1 MRACSRFM
9 VLVAMCVLVASATAF
24 AQQRG
29 SVVGK
34 VFDPDGLALPG
45 ATVTVTN
52 QGTGFTRT
60 VTTEA
65 TGAYLVPNLEP
76 GTYSVVVEMPGFAG
90 VKRTDID
97 LTAGSTI
104 TLELKL
110 QLAGLQEEVLVT
122 GESPLVEKTSN
133 TVGGTL
139 SAREIEE
146 VPSNFRNFTALTQ
159 LVPGMTP
166 NPAQSSFEGGQ
177 VVANGTPSQS
187 NLYLID
193 GMYNNDDRLGG
204 SQGTQVRVVL
214 DNIDE
219 YQVLANQYSAE
230 YGGGAGAIINM
241 VTRGGTNN
249 FNGRV
254 YQYFR
259 DDKFN
264 ARGHFL
270 SPGAAK
276 PEERTSQTG
285 FGIGGPIVRNR
296 AHFYF
301 TVERDHEL
309 LAGEKK
315 FPAEA
320 APLVRDFVGEF
331 EVLAYNY
338 FARGDVQ
345 LNASNFLSGRWI
357 LEDAPT
363 KGEGFNA
370 DTAAP
375 DARGM
380 EADWDQ
386 LSNITYTSVLT
397 DRASNVLRVGRIS
410 EDLRTG
416 AQAFFDQPGKYGV
429 EYVGFGGREPFAIGQ
444 ANSHP
449 SYETG
454 IGGTAQRQQIYTYT
468 IDESFSYFLPNSAGE
483 HTFKIGGGY
492 SKNSDDPRSQADTG
506 TFEFTSDLPYDPANA
521 ATFPT
526 QFDIV
531 VGPPGSE
538 FQVSAVDKRGYWFV
552 EDKWRLTNNLT
563 LNLGVRWDHQSIA
576 PASKDDYA
584 PRAGFAWDL
593 TGTGHTV
600 VRGGFGRFNSY
611 MPISLP
617 LFFRQDGVRTLF
629 PSISINATND
639 TCGCVL
645 RPSLTTDSA
654 GNLGIGVLSPAGQ
667 ADIARRRDEV
677 LSGSVFNRNPRLDD
691 PDRQMP
697 YQWGWSFGV
706 SHQLGSA
713 AAVTVDYVGN
723 AARDQNGI
731 LDINEPVNGVRPG
744 ANAFDPDGVLVTG
757 DARPTNFA
765 RVLLHTSSP
774 LFDGNYHSL
783 QMSLVKRMANRWSGR
798 LAYTL
803 QQGHYVGLGNPDAR
817 RVWLDNDPRADYGT
831 FASDRRNV
839 LAASASVNPWSSL
852 TIAAVVSAISG
863 SPINE
868 TVGRDVNG
876 DLDNT
881 DRPIRGIDDLTLP
894 IQSEVDDQGR
904 AVINGIEGPGSF
916 GLDMSFRYQIPIGVA
931 LDTIDLFYDIF
942 NLTNRENLVPPTGN
956 RRSATFL
963 IPTAARFARQMQFGV
978 RVRF

>member
-1 MRACSRFM
+1 M

-315 FPAEA
+315 FPA
-320 APLVRDFVGEF
+320 
-331 EVLAYNY
+331 
-338 FARGDVQ
+338 
-345 LNASNFLSGRWI
+345 
-357 LEDAPT
+357 
-363 KGEGFNA
+363 
-370 DTAAP
+370 
-375 DARGM
+375 
-380 EADWDQ
+380 
-386 LSNITYTSVLT
+386 
-397 DRASNVLRVGRIS
+397 
-410 EDLRTG
+410 
-416 AQAFFDQPGKYGV
+416 
-429 EYVGFGGREPFAIGQ
+429 
-444 ANSHP
+444 
-449 SYETG
+449 
-454 IGGTAQRQQIYTYT
+454 
-468 IDESFSYFLPNSAGE
+468 
-483 HTFKIGGGY
+483 
-492 SKNSDDPRSQADTG
+492 
-506 TFEFTSDLPYDPANA
+506 
-521 ATFPT
+521 
-526 QFDIV
+526 
-531 VGPPGSE
+531 
-538 FQVSAVDKRGYWFV
+538 
-552 EDKWRLTNNLT
+552 
-563 LNLGVRWDHQSIA
+563 
-576 PASKDDYA
+576 
-584 PRAGFAWDL
+584 
-593 TGTGHTV
+593 
-600 VRGGFGRFNSY
+600 
-611 MPISLP
+611 
-617 LFFRQDGVRTLF
+617 
-629 PSISINATND
+629 
-639 TCGCVL
+639 
-645 RPSLTTDSA
+645 
-654 GNLGIGVLSPAGQ
+654 
-667 ADIARRRDEV
+667 
-677 LSGSVFNRNPRLDD
+677 
-691 PDRQMP
+691 
-697 YQWGWSFGV
+697 
-706 SHQLGSA
+706 
-713 AAVTVDYVGN
+713 
-723 AARDQNGI
+723 
-731 LDINEPVNGVRPG
+731 
-744 ANAFDPDGVLVTG
+744 
-757 DARPTNFA
+757 
-765 RVLLHTSSP
+765 
-774 LFDGNYHSL
+774 
-783 QMSLVKRMANRWSGR
+783 
-798 LAYTL
+798 
-803 QQGHYVGLGNPDAR
+803 
-817 RVWLDNDPRADYGT
+817 
-831 FASDRRNV
+831 
-839 LAASASVNPWSSL
+839 
-852 TIAAVVSAISG
+852 
-863 SPINE
+863 
-868 TVGRDVNG
+868 
-876 DLDNT
+876 
-881 DRPIRGIDDLTLP
+881 
-894 IQSEVDDQGR
+894 
-904 AVINGIEGPGSF
+904 
-916 GLDMSFRYQIPIGVA
+916 
-931 LDTIDLFYDIF
+931 
-942 NLTNRENLVPPTGN
+942 
-956 RRSATFL
+956 
-963 IPTAARFARQMQFGV
+963 
-978 RVRF
+978 